1 MDKNAHL
8 TWSRRARIAWTLIV
22 AAVLMIPTGLSSAP
36 AAAAGNAPGP
46 IPSISLVSRGA
57 NSATV
62 SWEAPWTDGGSPI
75 IDYGIEIRVVGGEWA
90 RVDED
95 VSLTQTAVVGGMQH
109 DTDFNIRV
117 FAINANGDGPATV
130 YGAMSTLISNNED
143 LCGATPGQPLSCF
156 THSKSLRTV
165 TYYDYPTPSA
175 ATRHAV
181 SDIIDMEG
189 LCYLSRSVGVIC
201 SSEWNNRHGELGQ
214 GLTGGPIAHF
224 RVPVPTDSTIVSI
237 TSDSQRNCALD
248 SARQL
253 WCWGMSRDD
262 AGSQQPLLSPTIV
275 KTGVVQYE
283 GACARLWDDTVECLN
298 ADFKWT
304 SIPGMTPIVEL
315 ATKHG
320 SSWNGCGMT
329 SDRKVLCFNTVDK
342 TWSERADW
350 QGAVDMVQGSGSP
363 TCVLLETGAVK
374 CFAGSNYRGELGDGN
389 RGLGG
394 YATVRLPEPV
404 IALSTNKRV
413 WITNHLTYTCAV
425 GVSSAVY
432 CWGEFPHG
440 YSTGLGIS
448 TVPLE
453 VAGGGALAVRP
464 YSAPSSVAGLTQSSR
479 TASTASISWGAATS
493 PDTPVIGH
501 AVRWSNDGGASW
513 VLDSVGTIR
522 SWTSTT
528 LEPNSTIVVQVAAFN
543 EAGRGPWSAAIPAST
558 TTPPARPTLPR
569 QISRNAT
576 SAVIGWTRS
585 SDEDEP
591 ITGYRIQWASDGY
604 TWHDVIAGAM
614 DSSAT
619 IQGLPIASAIEIR
632 VRAENAA
639 GVSSWTTPLLVAT
652 SGMNAQRVTVTD
664 SYGSPVVGGRVTWVT
679 SNGAFQSAVD
689 YGLTSDGSVTFPIA
703 PAGQVNLALTG
714 VLLPGGATA
723 DYATT
728 ALFGAGRTPT
738 VRFPAEPSRSQH
750 VVRVT
755 LPNGMPV
762 MGATVTSTQ
771 LDQSATVDGVTF
783 TTPAVISSGI
793 TNEFGEV
800 YLVGYSNSSTTVN
813 IEYNDGVL
821 IQRLSGPLGRAD
833 ADFQFEEMPWIDST
847 IDTTTASVGQ
857 LVSIPVTAESS
868 AATVRI
874 VAPARAAQ
882 TCRGRVL
889 SARVNAAGQAT
900 LKVCAS
906 ASGKYALV
914 GTGAVSTGAVQV
926 NVRGTKSL
934 GVRNVVAVS
943 RSHATATVTWSAPAF
958 TGGKPITG
966 YTVKI
971 VSPTGATMSKVVTGT
986 TATFTGLRG
995 ATKYTVSIIPST
1007 KLGKGVTVTRT
1018 VPVS

>member
-1 MDKNAHL
+1 MEKNTQL

-22 AAVLMIPTGLSSAP
+22 AAVLMIPTGLGSAP
-36 AAAAGNAPGP
+36 AAAAGTAPGP
-46 IPSISLVSRGA
+46 IPSISLVSRGV
-57 NSATV
+57 NSVTV
-62 SWEAPWTDGGSPI
+62 SWEAPWTDGGAPI
-75 IDYGIEIRVVGGEWA
+75 TDYGIEIRAVGGEWVRA
-90 RVDED
+90 AED
-95 VSLTQTAVVGGMQH
+95 VSTAQTAVVRGMQN

-117 FAINANGDGPATV
+117 FATNANGDGPATV
-130 YGAMSTLISNNED
+130 YGSMSMLISNNED
-143 LCGATPGQPLSCF
+143 LCGAATGQSLSCF
-156 THSKSLRTV
+156 TYTKSVRTV

-175 ATRHAV
+175 ATRHAA

-214 GLTGGPIAHF
+214 GLTGGPIANF

-248 SARQL
+248 SARRL

-262 AGSQQPLLSPTIV
+262 AGNEQPLLSPTIV

-283 GACARLWDDTVECLN
+283 GSCARLWDDTVECLN

-315 ATKHG
+315 ATRHG
-320 SSWNGCGMT
+320 SSWNGCGIT
-329 SDRKVLCFNTVDK
+329 ADRKVLCFNTVDK
-342 TWSERADW
+342 TWAERAEW
-350 QGAVDMVQGSGSP
+350 QGAVDMVHGSGSP
-363 TCVLLETGAVK
+363 TCVLLATGAVK

-394 YATVRLPEPV
+394 YASVRLPEPV

-413 WITNHLTYTCAV
+413 WTPNHLTYTCAV
-425 GVSSAVY
+425 GVSSVVY
-432 CWGEFPHG
+432 CWGEFPHAF
-440 YSTGLGIS
+440 STGLGIT

-464 YSAPSSVAGLTQSSR
+464 YSAPSTVSGLAQSSR
-479 TASTASISWGAATS
+479 TATTTSVTWGSATS
-493 PDTPVIGH
+493 PDTPVLGH
-501 AVRWSNDGGASW
+501 AIRWSTDRGATWVVDSGGTMR
-513 VLDSVGTIR
+513 V
-522 SWTSTT
+522 WTSTT
-528 LEPNSTIVVQVAAFN
+528 LETNSTILVQVAAVN
-543 EAGRGPWSAAIPAST
+543 EAGRGPWSGTISAST
-558 TTPPARPTLPR
+558 TTPPARPTTLR
-569 QISRNAT
+569 QISRTST
-576 SAVIGWTRS
+576 SAVIAWTRS

-591 ITGYRIQWASDGY
+591 ITGYRIQWASDGKS
-604 TWHDVIAGAM
+604 WNDALVAAA

-619 IQGLPIASAIEIR
+619 IQGLPVASAIEIR

-639 GVSSWTTPLLVAT
+639 GVSSWTAPLLFGT
-652 SGMNAQRVTVTD
+652 SGMNAQSVVVTD
-664 SYGSPVVGGRVTWVT
+664 SHGSPVIGGRVTWVT

-689 YGLTSDGSVTFPIA
+689 YGLTSDGSVTFPLA
-703 PAGQVNLALTG
+703 PAGQVNLTLTG
-714 VLLPGGATA
+714 VLIPGGATA
-723 DYATT
+723 NYSTT

-738 VRFPAEPSRSQH
+738 VRFPAEPSRSHH

-762 MGATVTSTQ
+762 MGATVTSTE
-771 LDQSATVDGVTF
+771 LDQYATVDGVTF
-783 TTPAVISSGI
+783 ATPAVNSSGI

-800 YLVGYSNSSTTVN
+800 YLVGYSDNSTTVN

-821 IQRLSGPLGRAD
+821 IQRLSGPLGRTD
-833 ADFQFEEMPWIDST
+833 ADFQFEEMPWIEST

-868 AATVRI
+868 AATVRV
-874 VAPARAAQ
+874 VAPAGAAQ
-882 TCRGRVL
+882 KCRGRVL
-889 SARVNAAGQAT
+889 SARVNAAGRAT

-906 ASGKYALV
+906 ASGRYALA
-914 GTGAVSTGAVQV
+914 GTGAVSTGAVQL
-926 NVRGTKSL
+926 NVLGTKSL
-934 GVRNVVAVS
+934 GVRNAVAVS
-943 RSHATATVTWSAPAF
+943 RAHATAKVTWTAPAF

-971 VSPTGATMSKVVTGT
+971 VSPTGATISKVVTGT

-995 ATKYTVSIIPST
+995 ATKYTVSITPST
-1007 KLGKGVTVTRT
+1007 RLGNGVTVTRT